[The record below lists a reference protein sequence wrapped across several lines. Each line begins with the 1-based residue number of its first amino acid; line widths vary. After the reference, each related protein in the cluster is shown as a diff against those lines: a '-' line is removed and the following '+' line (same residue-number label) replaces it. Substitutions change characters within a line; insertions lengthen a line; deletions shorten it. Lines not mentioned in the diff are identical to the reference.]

1 LKAVVGWVQLKGNNR
16 GRGIE
21 MNVKQVWGMAGG
33 FLFVY
38 IVITLT
44 NKPQVPSKTEQTAI
58 EQAPAD
64 NGAIVS
70 HETTGAGAPSFGFC
84 LPGLG
89 AETLAS
95 AETDALLGRMA
106 ARGSWVAI
114 SPVLFQENGFASE
127 VAGDAAQ
134 SPSQASIAHAID
146 QCRLRGLKV
155 VLRPVVVAKDGTR
168 RERFVPADPNAWF
181 QSYSRAIAPYVDL
194 AARSQVE
201 VFSLG
206 ANYAQL
212 EAGQP
217 WPALIKQVRERY
229 TGRLT
234 YGAGTQSESG
244 NGGYQAVPFWG
255 ELDYVGV
262 EASAPSGA
270 QTGADDDA
278 RDSAWRQFGEDLGTW
293 MTERQPGRQVFFTSV
308 GFMPNATPTDI
319 GSGYRAFTRAM
330 ADRAWMAGANWYQW
344 DAAIEQPEGA
354 PEGEGPKRVEGDG
367 MEQDAP
373 PAIGNETPP
382 KQIDD

>member
-1 LKAVVGWVQLKGNNR
+1 
-16 GRGIE
+16 

-44 NKPQVPSKTEQTAI
+44 NKPQVPTKTEQTTI

-64 NGAIVS
+64 NAAVLS
-70 HETTGAGAPSFGFC
+70 HENTGMGAPSFGFC
-84 LPGLG
+84 LPGIG

-95 AETDALLGRMA
+95 AETEALLGKMA
-106 ARGSWVAI
+106 SRGSWVAI
-114 SPVLFQENGFASE
+114 SPVLFQADGFASE
-127 VAGDAAQ
+127 VAEDAAQ
-134 SPSQASIAHAID
+134 SPSQASLSHAIA

-194 AARSQVE
+194 AARSRVE

-212 EAGQP
+212 EATQP
-217 WPALIKQVRERY
+217 WPALIKEVRARY
-229 TGRLT
+229 TGQLT

-255 ELDYVGV
+255 ELDFVGL
-262 EASAPSGA
+262 EAPAPSGV
-270 QTGADDDA
+270 QPGAGSDA
-278 RDSAWRQFGEDLGTW
+278 HDSAWRQFGDDLGAW
-293 MTERQPGRQVFFTSV
+293 MSEQQPGRQVFFTSA
-308 GFMPNATPTDI
+308 GFMPNATPSDI
-319 GSGYRAFTRAM
+319 GGGYRAFSRAM
-330 ADRAWMAGANWYQW
+330 ANRAWMAGANWYQW
-344 DAAIEQPEGA
+344 DAAIEQPEGVPDGGNA
-354 PEGEGPKRVEGDG
+354 KAIEGDG
-367 MEQDAP
+367 MGQGAPPPIGYDAP
-373 PAIGNETPP
+373 PLQN
-382 KQIDD
+382 DD

>member
-1 LKAVVGWVQLKGNNR
+1 
-16 GRGIE
+16 

-44 NKPQVPSKTEQTAI
+44 NKPQVPAKVEQSTF
-58 EQAPAD
+58 EQVPND
-64 NGAIVS
+64 SGAIRS
-70 HETTGAGAPSFGFC
+70 HENMAAGTPSFGFC
-84 LPGLG
+84 LPGIG

-95 AETDALLGRMA
+95 AETDALLGKMA

-114 SPVLFQENGFASE
+114 SPVLFQADGFASE
-127 VAGDAAQ
+127 VAADPAQ
-134 SPSQASIAHAID
+134 SPSEASISHVIA

-155 VLRPVVVAKDGTR
+155 VMRPVVVAKDGTR
-168 RERFVPADPNAWF
+168 RERFVPADPTAWF

-194 AARSQVE
+194 AARSRVE

-212 EAGQP
+212 EATQP

-229 TGRLT
+229 TGQLT

-255 ELDYVGV
+255 DLDYVGV

-270 QTGADDDA
+270 QAGAGGDA
-278 RDSAWRQFGEDLGTW
+278 RDSAWRQFGDDLGAW
-293 MTERQPGRQVFFTSV
+293 MAEQQPGRQVFLTSV
-308 GFMPNATPTDI
+308 GFTPNAAPDDI
-319 GSGYRAFTRAM
+319 GGGYRAFTRAM
-330 ADRAWMAGANWYQW
+330 ASRAWMAGANWYQW

-354 PEGEGPKRVEGDG
+354 PNDRTSGPSDGDSAG
-367 MEQDAP
+367 QAAPPAMDNDAP
-373 PAIGNETPP
+373 PAQTL
-382 KQIDD
+382 D

>member
-1 LKAVVGWVQLKGNNR
+1 
-16 GRGIE
+16 

-33 FLFVY
+33 FLLVF

-44 NKPQVPSKTEQTAI
+44 NKPQVTSKVEQSTF
-58 EQAPAD
+58 EQVPND
-64 NGAIVS
+64 GGAVLS
-70 HETTGAGAPSFGFC
+70 HESTSTGAPSFGFC
-84 LPGLG
+84 LSGLG

-95 AETDALLGRMA
+95 AETEALIGKMG

-114 SPVLFQENGFASE
+114 SPVLFQENGFSSE
-127 VAGDAAQ
+127 VAEDAAQ
-134 SPSQASIAHAID
+134 SPSQASIAHAIA

-168 RERFVPADPNAWF
+168 RERFVPADPSAWF
-181 QSYSRAIAPYVDL
+181 QSYSRAIVPYVDL
-194 AARSQVE
+194 AATSQVE

-212 EAGQP
+212 EASQP
-217 WPALIKQVRERY
+217 WPALIKLVRERY

-262 EASAPSGA
+262 EAPAPSGA
-270 QTGADDDA
+270 QPGADSDEH
-278 RDSAWRQFGEDLGTW
+278 DSAWRQFGDDLGAW
-293 MTERQPGRQVFFTSV
+293 VQERQPGRQVFFTSA
-308 GFMPNATPTDI
+308 GFMPNATPTDV
-319 GSGYRAFTRAM
+319 GTGYRAFTRAM
-330 ADRAWMAGANWYQW
+330 ADRAWVAGANWYQW

-354 PEGEGPKRVEGDG
+354 PAGGGQKQIEGDG
-367 MEQDAP
+367 MGQDAP
-373 PAIGNETPP
+373 PALENDAPP
-382 KQIDD
+382 KQLDD